1 MAQLAGTSMVE
12 EPTVRHL
19 SAPLGAEV
27 TDLDL
32 SRRLDAATIARQ
44 LVERVSQAVLAAS

>member
-1 MAQLAGTSMVE
+1 MAQPAGTSMLE
-12 EPTVRHL
+12 QPTIRRL
-19 SAPLGAEV
+19 SATLGAEV